1 MRMMK
6 QQSSRSG
13 FITWGNA
20 THQRESTVSVSLFV
34 MLSSTRLPSSEMSLP
49 EQSQSMK
56 KSIGVKQEARVFW
69 GQTIKV
75 KSSECGVVF
84 Q

>member
-1 MRMMK
+1 MQMMK
-6 QQSSRSG
+6 QQSTRSG

-34 MLSSTRLPSSEMSLP
+34 LLSSTRLPSSVMLLP

-56 KSIGVKQEARVFW
+56 KSVLSETRGTCVL
-69 GQTIKV
+69 GQTIEV